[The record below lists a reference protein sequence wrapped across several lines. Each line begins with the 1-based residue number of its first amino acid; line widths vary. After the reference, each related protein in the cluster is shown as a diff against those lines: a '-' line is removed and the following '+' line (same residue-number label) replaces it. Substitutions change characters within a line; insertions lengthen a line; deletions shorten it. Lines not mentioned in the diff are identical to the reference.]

1 MTFTKEQISQAFI
14 EVLNE
19 RVPDLSNIPDHT
31 FSEHFEKNM
40 NKLIKKEAEH
50 PWAVSHVAARNLIV
64 AATVIILL
72 FTMCMSV
79 SAIRNKIFNFFLQ
92 HFTEHDNVVFDLPE
106 KTQIEKDYIISD
118 LPEGFSLKE
127 EFKSEM
133 NIMRSFENEKG
144 DYIHFSQNLFIEN
157 GIAVDNERSKY
168 EFMELDGCGVFTLTT
183 KDNVTFS
190 WDQDGYVFLLTVHI
204 ENVTVDDA
212 TVIFNSILP
221 VD

>member
-19 RVPDLSNIPDHT
+19 RVPDLSTVPDHS
-31 FSEHFEKNM
+31 FSERFEKNM
-40 NKLIKKEAEH
+40 NKLIKKETAH
-50 PWAVSHVAARNLIV
+50 PWAVSHIAARNLIS
-64 AATVIILL
+64 AAIVIILL

-79 SAIRNKIFNFFLQ
+79 SAIRNKVYNFFLQ
-92 HFTEHDNVVFDLPE
+92 HFTEYNNVVFELPE
-106 KTQIEKDYIISD
+106 KSEIEKEYVISE

-127 EFKSEM
+127 ELKSEM

-157 GIAVDNERSKY
+157 GIAVDNERSEY

-212 TVIFNSILP
+212 IAILRSILP